1 MDTFELA
8 WEICTRKHD
17 RVFYQEEFDIQRL
30 DQEQRDEVAIPPNLN
45 TYRPG
50 LMLAIKFW
58 QQLRSQSNT
67 DLPLHKQIRRICWS
81 KEKAL
86 LEMLGGMM

>member
-8 WEICTRKHD
+8 WEICQRKHD
-17 RVFYQEEFDIQRL
+17 KVFYHEEFDIQRL
-30 DQEQRDEVAIPPNLN
+30 DKKQRDEVAIPPNIN

-58 QQLRSQSNT
+58 QQLRAQSNS
-67 DLPLHKQIRRICWS
+67 DLPLHKQIRKICWS
-81 KEKAL
+81 KELAL